1 MLDHLYPEEHE
12 QMKQLIVDYKHLFF
26 DVPSKTDK
34 KVHDVEVCDSK
45 PVKQHPYLMN
55 PVKKEFLK

>member
-1 MLDHLYPEEHE
+1 
-12 QMKQLIVDYKHLFF
+12 MKQLIVDYKHLFF